1 MPTTVAP
8 LACVVNLDQ
17 YDQYMSKD
25 TSTFSAEEAAAYLG
39 VSRATLYAYVSRGL
53 VASEPGDDPG
63 RRARR
68 YPRASLDR
76 LKAQRADRR
85 DPASGALRWGA
96 PVLES
101 ALTLIRD
108 GRLYYR
114 GRDACELSRTATLEE
129 VAALLWT
136 GDTAGAAGLFPTAA
150 ERRDESGPF
159 ADRLVARLVE
169 ERAASP
175 LSLDDAGPAV
185 LRAAGRTVSGLF
197 DALGATGGGDLA
209 ERLGRGWRT
218 QHVEELRTALV
229 LCADHELN
237 ASAFTARC
245 VASTDAPVA
254 GALLAALCA
263 LEGRRHGGA
272 TRAAEDLLDEAERIG
287 AEKACRRAVART
299 GRLPAFG
306 HPLYPDGDPRA
317 REILDRLDLPASDYI
332 ARVAAFGRELGSLP
346 SLDFALAALSHCAAW
361 PADAPFAVFALGRS
375 VGWVAHALEAAES
388 GALIRPRA
396 RYVGIPPG

>member
-1 MPTTVAP
+1 M
-8 LACVVNLDQ
+8 Q
-17 YDQYMSKD
+17 KD
-25 TSTFSAEEAAAYLG
+25 TTSLTADEAAAYLG

-53 VASEPGDDPG
+53 VASEPGDDPA

-76 LKAQRADRR
+76 LKAQRAERR

-108 GRLYYR
+108 GRLFYR

-136 GDTAGAAGLFPTAA
+136 GDAAGAAELFPPAA
-150 ERRDESGPF
+150 ERPEDAGPF

-175 LSLDDAGPAV
+175 LSLDGAGPAA

-209 ERLGRGWRT
+209 ERLARGWRS
-218 QHVEELRTALV
+218 QHVDELRAALV

-245 VASTDAPVA
+245 VASTDAPI
-254 GALLAALCA
+254 GNALLAALCA

-272 TRAAEDLLDEAERIG
+272 SRAAEDLLDDAERRG
-287 AEKACRRAVART
+287 AEQACRRAVART
-299 GRLPAFG
+299 GWLPAFG

-317 REILDRLDLPASDYI
+317 REILDRLHLPESDYV
-332 ARVAAFGRELGSLP
+332 ARVVAFGRELGSFP

-375 VGWVAHALEAAES
+375 VGWVAHAFEAAET

-396 RYVGIPPG
+396 RYVGVAPR